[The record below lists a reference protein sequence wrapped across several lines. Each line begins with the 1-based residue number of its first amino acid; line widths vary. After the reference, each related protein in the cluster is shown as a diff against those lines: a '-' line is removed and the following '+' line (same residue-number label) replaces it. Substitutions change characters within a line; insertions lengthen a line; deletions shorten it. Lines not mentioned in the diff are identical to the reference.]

1 MILFFFLFRFFFF
14 VFLFRRE
21 YNLKSDHTIIR
32 SCHFV
37 FINIFFFYRV
47 RVQCAANYYNT
58 TCTTFCRPRNDQFG
72 HYTCGDRGTK
82 VCISGWQ
89 GANCDRGE
97 LRVLVKKKTIFFMV
111 KLSVMSVY
119 V

>member
-1 MILFFFLFRFFFF
+1 M
-14 VFLFRRE
+14 
-21 YNLKSDHTIIR
+21 
-32 SCHFV
+32 
-37 FINIFFFYRV
+37 
-47 RVQCAANYYNT
+47 QCAANYYNT

-89 GANCDRGE
+89 GANCDKGQ
-97 LRVLVKKKTIFFMV
+97 LRV
-111 KLSVMSVY
+111 SVENIERHQLCDVDHDLFN